1 MLPGR
6 TSLNWVYG
14 NIREVKADGMILRP
28 LCLKATGAAPNIQS
42 SPDSAVAMAN
52 VSGPV
57 TTWFIIKFALDCRTV
72 PTITV
77 SNTVSNTVSIT
88 VSNTVSILVSNAI
101 GYTVGKTV
109 SNTVSYT
116 VSNTFGNTVSNMVS
130 NTISNTVIIIL
141 VLRWLPSLPR
151 TCLLIPIFGLVD
163 PRA

>member
-1 MLPGR
+1 MEIFGKSRQTAWYWGPCVWKLLGQHQISKVALIARWLWP
-6 TSLNWVYG
+6 
-14 NIREVKADGMILRP
+14 M
-28 LCLKATGAAPNIQS
+28 
-42 SPDSAVAMAN
+42 SA
-52 VSGPV
+52 GPV